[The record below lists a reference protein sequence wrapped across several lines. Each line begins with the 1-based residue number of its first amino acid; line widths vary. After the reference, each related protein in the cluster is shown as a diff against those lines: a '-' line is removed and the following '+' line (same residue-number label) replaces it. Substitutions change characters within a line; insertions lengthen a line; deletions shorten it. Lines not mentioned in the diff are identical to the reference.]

1 MGHPRESGV
10 AHLNTWIE
18 SEKSCNKYVTG
29 EKWRGRGWKKAHPRA
44 SDQRTVIVFNMAR
57 WDLEGIIYDSLV
69 EGVVKEHIRIF
80 SPCWMNKGRKMKE
93 NTGETDRRPRKFGN
107 VLFFLWHKTEEKL
120 KNGGG
125 ELGEWWETGYAQV
138 NKSSTR
144 LHQLF
149 IQRDWFDLEDQGKK
163 NECTNWYCTCQ
174 VSIMR
179 SEVYKDQGLKGRK
192 LKKNF

>member
-1 MGHPRESGV
+1 MGHPQESGV

-125 ELGEWWETGYAQV
+125 VNWESDGRQAMHRWIRAAQDYI
-138 NKSSTR
+138 SY
-144 LHQLF
+144 LF
-149 IQRDWFDLEDQGKK
+149 SGTDLIWKTK
-163 NECTNWYCTCQ
+163 
-174 VSIMR
+174 V
-179 SEVYKDQGLKGRK
+179 RK
-192 LKKNF
+192 MNALIDTVPVRYQ